1 MDLKRWTKLERRD
14 IAMTRLKLD
23 PTKTNEGVR
32 VRSQQSSE
40 PIFDRDTET
49 QELCFGCTTQ
59 QVQTGLAV
67 RARIIVRPGV
77 ARYIQTHW
85 MGRNFTAGRAI
96 LPGSA
101 PPSAKARP

>member
-1 MDLKRWTKLERRD
+1 MDLKRWTKLERRN

-49 QELCFGCTTQ
+49 QGVSSGVPRNKCKQGSPYEP
-59 QVQTGLAV
+59 GL
-67 RARIIVRPGV
+67 
-77 ARYIQTHW
+77 
-85 MGRNFTAGRAI
+85 
-96 LPGSA
+96 S
-101 PPSAKARP
+101 